1 MNPSHHQFINYYHE
15 NKDKLLTYLM
25 YRVNFDKMLA
35 EDLLMEVYIKAYMH
49 FDKFDTNKGSF
60 KTWLFALAH
69 NHLITHWRKEKN
81 RRTVSLEALEEKG
94 FEPAYVDDDD
104 SLSKAMDAKKVQY
117 LLSLMKEDEREL
129 ISLRY
134 LQELSYEEISNIIEK
149 KQGAIRTALTRALK
163 NFAQLH
169 QKLYPSKQ

>member
-1 MNPSHHQFINYYHE
+1 MNPSHHQFISYYHD
-15 NKDKLLTYLM
+15 NKDKLLTYLI

-35 EDLLMEVYIKAYMH
+35 EDLLMEVFIKAYTH
-49 FDKFDTNKGSF
+49 YDKFDTNKGSF

-81 RRTVSLEALEEKG
+81 KKTVSLDALSEKG
-94 FEPAYVDDDD
+94 FDPAYEEADD

-134 LQELSYEEISNIIEK
+134 LQELSYEEIANILGK

-169 QKLYPSKQ
+169 QKLYPST